1 MRLSELVAKRI
12 VNIYDGG
19 VLGTVGDS
27 DLMVDPETGEISA
40 IILPSRQGMRSW
52 RNEKRQLIV
61 PWEAVR
67 KIGSEVIVVEIDG
80 LYGNKAW

>member
-1 MRLSELVAKRI
+1 MRLSELVGKRI

-27 DLMVDPETGEISA
+27 DLLVDPETGMISA
-40 IILPSRQGMRSW
+40 IILPSRGIRY
-52 RNEKRQLIV
+52 RPGDRRQLVV

-67 KIGSEVIVVEIDG
+67 KIGSEVIVVEMDG